1 MSVRFEVGGIQEV
14 KALLD
19 ELKRAAK
26 HPGPAMDL
34 VGQRMLAMQKRH
46 FIKEE
51 GPDGE
56 DWAPLKAETIARRRA
71 DKKRASE
78 TMKGAMTKGGRVGMG
93 AARAIVHF
101 GGAVPVAGIKG
112 VNILRDTGGMFKSL
126 VYTVQIDG
134 MGAEAGISHLTK
146 DYAPTHQYGDA
157 SRNIPARPFI
167 YINQKEAKQ
176 LLKLFEREILK
187 MLPGA

>member
-1 MSVRFEVGGIQEV
+1 MSIRFEVKGLKEV
-14 KALLD
+14 QALLD

-46 FIKEE
+46 FIRQE
-51 GPDGE
+51 GPDGAA
-56 DWAPLKAETIARRRA
+56 WAPLKAETIARRRVS
-71 DKKRASE
+71 KKGASE
-78 TMKGAMTKGGRVGMG
+78 TMKGAMTKSGRIGMG

-112 VNILRDTGGMFKSL
+112 VNILRDTGTMYKSL
-126 VYTVQIDG
+126 VYTVQTDG
-134 MGAEAGISHLTK
+134 MAAEAGIPHLTK
-146 DYAPTHQYGDA
+146 DYAPTHQYGDK

-167 YINQKEAKQ
+167 YTNQKEAQQ
-176 LLKLFEREILK
+176 LLNLFEKEILK
-187 MLPGA
+187 ALPGA

>member
-1 MSVRFEVGGIQEV
+1 MSVRFEVDGVAEV
-14 KALLD
+14 KALLS

-46 FIKEE
+46 FIKQE
-51 GPDGE
+51 GPDGTA
-56 DWAPLKAETIARRRA
+56 WTPLKAETIARRRV
-71 DKKRASE
+71 DTKRASK

-112 VNILRDTGGMFKSL
+112 VNILRDTGTMYKSL
-126 VYTVQIDG
+126 VYTVQTDA
-134 MGAEAGISHLTK
+134 MGAEAGIPNLTE
-146 DYAPTHQYGDA
+146 DYAPTHQFGDK

-167 YINQKEAKQ
+167 YINKKEAQQ
-176 LLKLFEREILK
+176 LLNLFSREVLRILED
-187 MLPGA
+187 